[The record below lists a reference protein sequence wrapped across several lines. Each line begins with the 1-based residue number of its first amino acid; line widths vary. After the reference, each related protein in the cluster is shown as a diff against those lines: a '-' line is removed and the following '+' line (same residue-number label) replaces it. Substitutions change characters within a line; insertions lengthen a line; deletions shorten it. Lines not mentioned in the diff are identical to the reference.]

1 MDWVLEIGLG
11 YALLAAVIAWGMLKL
26 LHPLAPRLNLLDF
39 PQGRKDHAHPTPIIG
54 GLAMVVGCLVVLP
67 LLPAHATSTM
77 LAFLAAS
84 LLLVGVGLYDDRHD
98 LRWYWR
104 VLAQVVAALIMI
116 YGAGV
121 RVANL
126 GGVFGMGELGWISV
140 PFTVFATV
148 GIINAINMVDGAD
161 GLAGSLV
168 AACLVMLAAAAVYA
182 GNPSLA
188 RISLVIAGAVCAFLL
203 YNMRFPWQPRAKTF
217 MGNAGSA
224 WLGLLVAWVVFRLT
238 QNSGHP
244 VNPVLALWLIPIP
257 VMDCLVLTVRRTR
270 EGRSP
275 FSAGRDHIH
284 HFMQDAGFGPT
295 QAALT
300 LMVFSFATGAVAGQ
314 MMRLDVPNMAILA
327 AFVAL
332 CVGWYALSCNRAA
345 TLRFFG
351 ALRALPVFG
360 PLPERIR
367 GRQDGGGEPPR
378 AALGVAAASIAGRTM
393 PSRDG
398 THPAGPSATG
408 AEAEGKGGQD
418 SDDQRLRRSA

>member
-1 MDWVLEIGLG
+1 MDWVLDIGLG
-11 YALLAAVIAWGMLKL
+11 YALLAAAIAWGMLKL

-39 PQGRKDHAHPTPIIG
+39 PKGRKDHAHPTPIIG

-351 ALRALPVFG
+351 VLRALPVFG

-367 GRQDGGGEPPR
+367 DRQDGGGEPPR
-378 AALGVAAASIAGRTM
+378 AAVGAAAASIAVRTM

-418 SDDQRLRRSA
+418 SDDKGLRRSA

>member
-1 MDWVLEIGLG
+1 MLDWVGEIGLL
-11 YALLAAVIAWGMLKL
+11 YALLAAVCTWCVLRV

-39 PQGRKDHAHPTPIIG
+39 PLGRKDHAHPTPIVG
-54 GLAMVVGCLVVLP
+54 GLAMVTGFLAVLP
-67 LLPAHATSTM
+67 FIPEHAMSTVVSF
-77 LAFLAAS
+77 AVAS
-84 LLLVGVGLYDDRHD
+84 LLLVAVGLYDDRHD
-98 LRWYWR
+98 MRWYWR

-140 PFTVFATV
+140 PFTIFATV

-188 RISLVIAGAVCAFLL
+188 RVSLVIAGAVCAFLL
-203 YNMRFPWQPRAKTF
+203 YNMRFPWQPRARTF

-257 VMDCLVLTVRRTR
+257 IMDCLVLSVRRVR

-295 QAALT
+295 QAALG
-300 LMVFSFATGAVAGQ
+300 LAAASLGTGLVAGQ
-314 MMRLDVPNMAILA
+314 LMRLDVPNMVILA
-327 AFVAL
+327 GFIVL
-332 CVGWYALSCNRAA
+332 CAGWYVLSCNRVA
-345 TLRFFG
+345 TLRFF
-351 ALRALPVFG
+351 AVLRALPVFG
-360 PLPERIR
+360 PLPERALHAR
-367 GRQDGGGEPPR
+367 AGRVVPLPVVPPTVTSGDASAAGRSGRDRQDDE
-378 AALGVAAASIAGRTM
+378 
-393 PSRDG
+393 
-398 THPAGPSATG
+398 
-408 AEAEGKGGQD
+408 
-418 SDDQRLRRSA
+418 RLRDIA

>member
-1 MDWVLEIGLG
+1 MNWVLEIGLG
-11 YALLAAVIAWGMLKL
+11 YALLAAAISWGVLKI

-39 PQGRKDHAHPTPIIG
+39 PLGRKDHAHPTPIIG
-54 GLAMVVGCLVVLP
+54 GLAMAVGSLVVMLLFLP
-67 LLPAHATSTM
+67 GYAPATTLS
-77 LAFLAAS
+77 FFAAS
-84 LLLVGVGLYDDRHD
+84 VLMVGVGLYDDRFD

-104 VLAQVVAALIMI
+104 ILAQVVAALIMI

-121 RVANL
+121 RVENV
-126 GGVFGMGELGWISV
+126 GGIFGMGELGWLSA

-168 AACLVMLAAAAVYA
+168 AVCLVMLAAAAMYA

-188 RISLVIAGAVCAFLL
+188 QVALVIAGVVSAFLV

-224 WLGLLVAWVVFRLT
+224 WLGLVVAWVVFRLT
-238 QNSGHP
+238 QNTGHP

-257 VMDCLVLTVRRTR
+257 VMDCLVLTVRRSR

-295 QAALT
+295 QAAVALAAFS
-300 LMVFSFATGAVAGQ
+300 VFTGLVAGQ
-314 MMRLDVPNMAILA
+314 MMRLDVPNAVILA
-327 AFVAL
+327 GFVVL
-332 CVGWYALSCNRAA
+332 TLGWYALSSNRAR
-345 TLRFFG
+345 TLRFF
-351 ALRALPVFG
+351 AAFRSLPVFG
-360 PLPERIR
+360 PVPARPVSSSAPAS
-367 GRQDGGGEPPR
+367 DAR
-378 AALGVAAASIAGRTM
+378 A
-393 PSRDG
+393 DG
-398 THPAGPSATG
+398 TLSA
-408 AEAEGKGGQD
+408 AEELAATRERK
-418 SDDQRLRRSA
+418 RLRDAA

>member
-1 MDWVLEIGLG
+1 MDWVLDIGLG

-39 PQGRKDHAHPTPIIG
+39 PKGRKDHAHPTPIIG

-98 LRWYWR
+98 LRWYSR

-126 GGVFGMGELGWISV
+126 GGVFGMGDLGWISV

-300 LMVFSFATGAVAGQ
+300 LMVFSFGTGAVAGQ
-314 MMRLDVPNMAILA
+314 LMRLDVPNMAILA

-367 GRQDGGGEPPR
+367 VRQDGGGEPPR
-378 AALGVAAASIAGRTM
+378 AAVGAAAAASIAGRTM
-393 PSRDG
+393 PSRDS
-398 THPAGPSATG
+398 TRPAGPSATG
-408 AEAEGKGGQD
+408 AEGKGGKD
-418 SDDQRLRRSA
+418 SDDKRLRRSA

>member
-1 MDWVLEIGLG
+1 MDWMLEIGLG
-11 YALLAAVIAWGMLKL
+11 HALVAAVVAWGVLRI

-54 GLAMVVGCLVVLP
+54 GLAMVAGVMLVT
-67 LLPAHATSTM
+67 LLFMPGFASETLVS
-77 LAFLAAS
+77 FWGAS
-84 LLLVGVGLYDDRHD
+84 LLLVATGLYDDRFD

-104 VLAQVVAALIMI
+104 VLAQAVAALIMV

-121 RVANL
+121 RVENL
-126 GGVFGMGELGWISV
+126 GGIFGTGDLGWISV

-168 AACLVMLAAAAVYA
+168 AACLVMLAAAATYA

-188 RISLVIAGAVCAFLL
+188 TISLVIAGVVFAFLL

-224 WLGLLVAWVVFRLT
+224 WLGLVVAWVVFRLT
-238 QNSGHP
+238 QNAGHP

-275 FSAGRDHIH
+275 FAAGRDHIH

-295 QAALT
+295 QAAIALAF
-300 LMVFSFATGAVAGQ
+300 FSLCTGLVAGQ
-314 MMRLDVPNMAILA
+314 MMRLDVPNSLILL
-327 AFVAL
+327 AFLGL
-332 CVGWYALSCNRAA
+332 CVGWYLLSSRRALV
-345 TLRFFG
+345 LRFF
-351 ALRALPVFG
+351 AVIRALPVFG
-360 PLPERIR
+360 PVKAPRQPPGSGTGTGGHGTGLGADDPGHDQAVNDLADRRER
-367 GRQDGGGEPPR
+367 
-378 AALGVAAASIAGRTM
+378 M
-393 PSRDG
+393 
-398 THPAGPSATG
+398 
-408 AEAEGKGGQD
+408 
-418 SDDQRLRRSA
+418 RLRDVA

>member
-1 MDWVLEIGLG
+1 MNWVFEIGLG
-11 YALLAAVIAWGMLKL
+11 YALLAAAISWGVLKL
-26 LHPLAPRLNLLDF
+26 LHPLASRLNLLDF
-39 PQGRKDHAHPTPIIG
+39 PLGRKDHAHPTPIIG
-54 GLAMVVGCLVVLP
+54 GLAMAVGCLVVMLLFLP
-67 LLPAHATSTM
+67 GYAPATTLS
-77 LAFLAAS
+77 FFAAS
-84 LLLVGVGLYDDRHD
+84 VLMVGVGLYDDRRD

-121 RVANL
+121 RVENVGGFL
-126 GGVFGMGELGWISV
+126 GMDQLGWLSV

-168 AACLVMLAAAAVYA
+168 AVCLIMLAAAAMYA

-188 RISLVIAGAVCAFLL
+188 QIALVIAGVVFAFLV

-224 WLGLLVAWVVFRLT
+224 WLGLVVAWVVFRLT
-238 QNSGHP
+238 QNTGHP

-284 HFMQDAGFGPT
+284 HFMQDAGFGPS
-295 QAALT
+295 QAAVALAA
-300 LMVFSFATGAVAGQ
+300 FSLATGLVAGQ
-314 MMRLDVPNMAILA
+314 MMRLDVPNPVILA
-327 AFVAL
+327 GFLVL
-332 CVGWYALSCNRAA
+332 TLGWYALSSNRAR

-351 ALRALPVFG
+351 AIRRLPVFG
-360 PLPERIR
+360 PLPAPRISGPVPGAGARR
-367 GRQDGGGEPPR
+367 GDDGLSEAEAR
-378 AALGVAAASIAGRTM
+378 AAARE
-393 PSRDG
+393 R
-398 THPAGPSATG
+398 
-408 AEAEGKGGQD
+408 KR
-418 SDDQRLRRSA
+418 RLRDAA

>member
-1 MDWVLEIGLG
+1 MVDWLGEIGVA
-11 YALLAAVIAWGMLKL
+11 YALLAAAATWCVLRI

-39 PQGRKDHAHPTPIIG
+39 PLGRKDHAHPTPIIG
-54 GLAMVVGCLVVLP
+54 GLAMLAGCLAVLP
-67 LLPAHATSTM
+67 LLPTHAVSTM
-77 LAFLAAS
+77 AAFTAAS
-84 LLLVGVGLYDDRHD
+84 LLLVGVGLYDDRND

-104 VLAQVVAALIMI
+104 VLAQMVAALIMI

-182 GNPSLA
+182 GDPSLA
-188 RISLVIAGAVCAFLL
+188 RISLVIAGTVTAFLL

-224 WLGLLVAWVVFRLT
+224 WLGLLVAWVVFSLT

-257 VMDCLVLTVRRTR
+257 VMDCLVLSVRRVR

-295 QAALT
+295 QAALA
-300 LMVFSFATGAVAGQ
+300 LAGFSFGTGLVAGQ
-314 MMRLDVPNMAILA
+314 LMRLDVPNMAILGG
-327 AFVAL
+327 FIAL
-332 CVGWYALSCNRAA
+332 CIGWYLLSSRRGA
-345 TLRFFG
+345 TLRFFRV
-351 ALRALPVFG
+351 LRALPLFG
-360 PLPERIR
+360 PPR
-367 GRQDGGGEPPR
+367 G
-378 AALGVAAASIAGRTM
+378 AAATAADGAGTVARGGAVGE
-393 PSRDG
+393 DG
-398 THPAGPSATG
+398 ARSAT
-408 AEAEGKGGQD
+408 AAQKARD
-418 SDDQRLRRSA
+418 RLRDAA

>member
-1 MDWVLEIGLG
+1 MDWMLEIGLG
-11 YALLAAVIAWGMLKL
+11 HALVAAVATWCVLKF

-39 PQGRKDHAHPTPIIG
+39 PRGRKDHAHPTPIIG
-54 GLAMVVGCLVVLP
+54 GLGMVAGVLLVTVLLMP
-67 LLPAHATSTM
+67 RGFAPQT
-77 LAFLAAS
+77 LASFWCAS
-84 LLLVGVGLYDDRHD
+84 LLLVATGLYDDRFD

-104 VLAQVVAALIMI
+104 VLAQAVAALIMV

-121 RVANL
+121 RVENL
-126 GGVFGMGELGWISV
+126 GGIFGTGDLGWISV

-168 AACLVMLAAAAVYA
+168 AACLVMLAAAATYA

-188 RISLVIAGAVCAFLL
+188 TISLVIAGVVFAFLL

-224 WLGLLVAWVVFRLT
+224 WLGLVVAWVVFRLT
-238 QNSGHP
+238 QNAGHP

-275 FSAGRDHIH
+275 FAAGRDHIH

-295 QAALT
+295 QAAIALAF
-300 LMVFSFATGAVAGQ
+300 FSLCTGLVAGQ
-314 MMRLDVPNMAILA
+314 MMRLDVPNSLILL
-327 AFVAL
+327 AFLGL
-332 CVGWYALSCNRAA
+332 CVGWYLLSSRRALV
-345 TLRFFG
+345 LRFF
-351 ALRALPVFG
+351 AVIRALPVFG
-360 PLPERIR
+360 PVKAPRQPPGSGTGTGGHGTGFGADDPGHDQAVNDLADRRER
-367 GRQDGGGEPPR
+367 
-378 AALGVAAASIAGRTM
+378 M
-393 PSRDG
+393 
-398 THPAGPSATG
+398 
-408 AEAEGKGGQD
+408 
-418 SDDQRLRRSA
+418 RLRDVA